1 MNTCTPVKVLSISV
15 QNAFTANCCNK
26 CLKLNLFIIFAAKM
40 DKLEKNVEKSSGRFS
55 FQAKYVR

>member
-1 MNTCTPVKVLSISV
+1 MYTRKFYLINV
-15 QNAFTANCCNK
+15 QTDFTANCCNK
-26 CLKLNLFIIFAAKM
+26 CLKLSLFIIFAAKM